1 MKILFITTVGSRLYG
16 INKEDSD
23 YDYKGF
29 CLPDIDTLIGLKN
42 FEQQEWK
49 DEESEGTIY
58 SLKKFL
64 HLSMKGNPT
73 VLEIAFTDPKF
84 HLFSTPLGLEIREF
98 IRKNLITKQVFGAYS
113 SYFRSQLRKLDR
125 PERAGKRQDLIDLHG
140 WDAKFA
146 AHAFRLGLQ
155 CIQVLKYGELRP
167 TLSSGPKKI
176 CLSIRNYKLDKEEVR
191 EMLLR
196 MDKQMYVIYK
206 KSSLPELPDFE
217 LINQYLTDIQGLYIR
232 NSL

>member
-1 MKILFITTVGSRLYG
+1 MKTLFISIVGSRLYG
-16 INKEDSD
+16 INKPDSD

-29 CLPDIDTLIGLKN
+29 CLPDIDTLVGLKN

-49 DEESEGTIY
+49 GENDEGTIF
-58 SLKKFL
+58 SLRKFL
-64 HLSMKGNPT
+64 HLCMRGNPT
-73 VLEIAFTDPKF
+73 VLELAFTDPKY
-84 HLFSTPLGLEIREF
+84 HLFSTPLGLEIRSF

-155 CIQVLKYGELRP
+155 CVQLLKYKELRP
-167 TLSSGPKKI
+167 TLSSGPKKM
-176 CLSIRNYKLDKEEVR
+176 CLAIRNYELDKEVVR
-191 EMLLR
+191 KILLR
-196 MDKQMYVIYK
+196 MDVQMYIVYK
-206 KSSLPELPDFE
+206 KSNLPELPDFE
-217 LINQYLTDIQGLYIR
+217 LVNRYLTDIQGSYIIGD
-232 NSL
+232 L